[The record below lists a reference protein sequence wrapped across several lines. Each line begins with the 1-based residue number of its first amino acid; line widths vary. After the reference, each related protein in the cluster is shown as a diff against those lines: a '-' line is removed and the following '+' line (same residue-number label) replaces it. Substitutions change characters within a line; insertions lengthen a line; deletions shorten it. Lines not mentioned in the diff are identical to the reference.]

1 MYNDKV
7 KTRNPIAATIR
18 SPKYRARVV
27 RSKKVYSRKGKSYA
41 KIKKDDLRV
50 RDYAYEVK
58 ST

>member
-41 KIKKDDLRV
+41 KIKDNLRV